1 MSYRKLGRDSSA
13 RRALLRS
20 IVTSLFQYERIETTE
35 AKAKEQTSDS
45 QPKVLNDEDFSNP
58 GEVAGS
64 EVWSMSKN
72 ILSGANFKKYDY
84 PQILEGTQMQYASGQ
99 CIRNSSAANSLN
111 RSQRRQWRAKLRA

>member
-1 MSYRKLGRDSSA
+1 MQCKTKTDTKKNSDPAKNKQDA
-13 RRALLRS
+13 
-20 IVTSLFQYERIETTE
+20 E
-35 AKAKEQTSDS
+35 AKVKEQTSDS

-84 PQILEGTQMQYASGQ
+84 PQ
-99 CIRNSSAANSLN
+99 
-111 RSQRRQWRAKLRA
+111 